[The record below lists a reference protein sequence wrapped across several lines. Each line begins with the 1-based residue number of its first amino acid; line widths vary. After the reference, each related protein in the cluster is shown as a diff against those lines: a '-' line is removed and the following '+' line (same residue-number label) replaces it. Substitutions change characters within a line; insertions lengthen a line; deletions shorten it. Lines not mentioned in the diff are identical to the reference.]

1 MRPGVTAA
9 VYGHCFFQ
17 CVYLVAQSRPC
28 VPMYCSHITYG
39 HCLFIMYLSCCA
51 VTAMR
56 PDVTAAVYYMD
67 IDFSNVFN
75 LLRSHG
81 HASGCYCSRITWTL
95 IVYNVFILLRS
106 HGHASRC
113 YCSRIWTLIFPMCL
127 SCCAVT
133 AMRPDV
139 LQPYN
144 IWTLIVYNVFILL
157 RSHSHASRCYC
168 SHLIYGH

>member
-1 MRPGVTAA
+1 
-9 VYGHCFFQ
+9 
-17 CVYLVAQSRPC
+17 
-28 VPMYCSHITYG
+28 
-39 HCLFIMYLSCCA
+39 
-51 VTAMR
+51 
-56 PDVTAAVYYMD
+56 MD

-139 LQPYN
+139 LQPFN

-157 RSHSHASRCYC
+157 RSHGHASRCYCSRIWTLIFPMCLSCCAVTAMRPDVLQPVNIWTLIVYNVFILLRSHGHASRCYC